1 MKKIIFIT
9 LIATLMFSCK
19 EESNKNKNFAAF
31 LNTIP
36 ELKLPFTAN
45 SYADLQTKVQI
56 DTTFNKYNDIYANG
70 IYGKIKIN
78 DSINAIIYL
87 LAGDNVFPKIVTY
100 NKQGAKI
107 AEQILVNLPGG
118 SDGYNGN
125 GSSFLNLSKDLEIQ
139 IVDTTNSFDR
149 DSSDVII
156 EKSRTTEI
164 TIEKYKI
171 KSNGQILL
179 K

>member
-1 MKKIIFIT
+1 MKIKTYIT
-9 LIATLMFSCK
+9 LILTLMFSCK
-19 EESNKNKNFAAF
+19 TETNQNENFTTF

-36 ELKLPFTAN
+36 ELQLPFAAN

-78 DSINAIIYL
+78 DSIHAIIYL

-125 GSSFLNLSKDLEIQ
+125 GSSFLTLSKDLEIQ

-149 DSSDVII
+149 DSSDIII

-164 TIEKYKI
+164 TIEKYSI
-171 KSNGQILL
+171 KSNGKILM

>member
-1 MKKIIFIT
+1 MKKIVFIT
-9 LIATLMFSCK
+9 LISTLMFSCK
-19 EESNKNKNFAAF
+19 EENKNKNFAAF

-36 ELKLPFTAN
+36 ELQLPFNAN
-45 SYADLQTKVQI
+45 SYVDLQTKVQI

-100 NKQGAKI
+100 DKQGTKI

-125 GSSFLNLSKDLEIQ
+125 GSSFVNLNKDLEIQ
-139 IVDTTNSFDR
+139 IIDTTNSFER
-149 DSSDVII
+149 DSTDVII
-156 EKSRTTEI
+156 EKSRSTEI
-164 TIEKYKI
+164 TIEKYII
-171 KSNGQILL
+171 KPNGQIMPKL
-179 K
+179 